1 MLGIVMLLMAQGGV
15 TLPPELKFPLG
26 EAIVLRAETEGKI
39 VRFVP
44 LDAGLKEL
52 DPKLLASP
60 KDVVYTTLRPGKYRV
75 LAYSAV
81 KDEPTAPFIC
91 TVIVEGETPAP
102 IPPNPDIPS
111 PIAEVLKP
119 IYGALTEATKAEHVK
134 KLAATYRSIAAGV
147 KSEGDF
153 ATFLSGARST
163 FARNM
168 PANAIVPIRE
178 RLSVELAN
186 QLPFPGTAPMD
197 ATLVSRVQ
205 ATFLNIASALD
216 QLTK

>member
-1 MLGIVMLLMAQGGV
+1 MLGIVMLLCAQGGV
-15 TLPPELKFPLG
+15 TLPSELKFPLG

-44 LDAGLKEL
+44 LDAGLKEI

-60 KDVVYTTLRPGKYRV
+60 KDAIYTTLRPGKYRI
-75 LAYSAV
+75 LAYSAI
-81 KDEPTAPFIC
+81 KDDPTPPVIC
-91 TVIVEGETPAP
+91 TVIVEGDQPAP
-102 IPPNPDIPS
+102 IPPQPDIPS
-111 PIAEVLKP
+111 PIAEVLRP
-119 IYGALTEATKAEHVK
+119 IYGALSEPAKAEQAK
-134 KLAATYRSIAAGV
+134 RLAGTYRAIAASA
-147 KSEGDF
+147 KAEGDF
-153 ATFLSGARST
+153 ATFLAGARAA

-205 ATFLNIASALD
+205 ATFTNIAAALD